1 MNLIVAVDRNWGI
14 GNKGDLLIRIPNDH
28 KFFRQETMGKVVAL
42 GRKTLETFPQGLP
55 LKGRTNIILS
65 ANRDFR
71 VKDATVVH
79 SLEELL
85 EELKGM
91 NDAAIEDAFYRVLS
105 FGTGGLRGV
114 MGAGSNRMNKYT
126 VGKATLGLARYL
138 KSKSSGDISVAIAYD
153 TRNNSQ
159 YFAKTA
165 AGVFASQGIKVF
177 IYEMVVPVPVLSFT
191 THYLNCTAGVMLTAS
206 HNPKEYNGYK
216 AYGSDGC
223 QVTADMA
230 DGIMNEINSLDIF
243 ADVKKLDFQEG
254 IDKGLIEYIGEETV
268 DAFIDSVYAENL
280 KVDAS
285 NLELVYTPLNGSG
298 LMCVKRILD
307 RIGVKDVTVVPEQE
321 NPDGNFPT
329 CPYPNPEI
337 REALQKG
344 LELCE
349 KVQPDLLLATD
360 PDCDRVG
367 IAVNQKGEYVLMTGN
382 EVGIMLLDFIARVKK
397 EQGKL
402 PAHPVAVTTIVST
415 DMVDPIAKEYG
426 VELRRCLT
434 GFKYIG
440 DIIAE
445 LEEKEGSAD
454 SYLLGFEESYG
465 YLSGGYVR
473 DKDAVDGSMLI
484 CQMAAYYKG
493 KGMTLVEAMN
503 ALYEKYGYY
512 KNDLMN
518 FGFEGEDGMKTMN
531 GIMDKLRNDPP
542 AEIAGTKV
550 TGRSDYK
557 TSQSYGDKEG
567 VIDLPKSNVL
577 EYRLEDGCKLI
588 VRPSGTEPKI
598 KIYLSG
604 KGATRA
610 DSEAVIQKM
619 KDAVPALLGI

>member
-1 MNLIVAVDRNWGI
+1 
-14 GNKGDLLIRIPNDH
+14 
-28 KFFRQETMGKVVAL
+28 
-42 GRKTLETFPQGLP
+42 
-55 LKGRTNIILS
+55 
-65 ANRDFR
+65 
-71 VKDATVVH
+71 
-79 SLEELL
+79 
-85 EELKGM
+85 
-91 NDAAIEDAFYRVLS
+91 
-105 FGTGGLRGV
+105 
-114 MGAGSNRMNKYT
+114 
-126 VGKATLGLARYL
+126 
-138 KSKSSGDISVAIAYD
+138 
-153 TRNNSQ
+153 
-159 YFAKTA
+159 
-165 AGVFASQGIKVF
+165 
-177 IYEMVVPVPVLSFT
+177 
-191 THYLNCTAGVMLTAS
+191 
-206 HNPKEYNGYK
+206 
-216 AYGSDGC
+216 
-223 QVTADMA
+223 
-230 DGIMNEINSLDIF
+230 
-243 ADVKKLDFQEG
+243 
-254 IDKGLIEYIGEETV
+254 
-268 DAFIDSVYAENL
+268 
-280 KVDAS
+280 
-285 NLELVYTPLNGSG
+285 
-298 LMCVKRILD
+298 MCVTRILD
-307 RIGVKDVTVVPEQE
+307 KIGVKDIAIVPEQSE
-321 NPDGNFPT
+321 PDGNFPT

-484 CQMAAYYKG
+484 CEMASYYKG
-493 KGMTLVEAMN
+493 KGMTLVDAMN

-531 GIMDKLRNDPP
+531 GIMDTLRSAPP
-542 AEIAGTKV
+542 AEIAGAKV
-550 TGRSDYK
+550 VGRSDYQASK
-557 TSQSYGDKEG
+557 SYGDVEG
-567 VIDLPKSNVL
+567 DIDLPKSNVL
-577 EYRLEDGCKLI
+577 EYRLENGCKLI

-619 KDAVPALLGI
+619 KDAVPGLLGI